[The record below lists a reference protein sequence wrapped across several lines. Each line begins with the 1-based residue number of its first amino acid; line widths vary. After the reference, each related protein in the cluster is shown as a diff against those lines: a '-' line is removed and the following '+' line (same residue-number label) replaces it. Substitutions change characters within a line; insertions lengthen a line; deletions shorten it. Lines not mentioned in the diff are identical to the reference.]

1 MNPSSNNDSYAHA
14 GNWLTGTARR
24 NPEGLLLLAA
34 GCALLM
40 RSGRGNGSSLGNA
53 ARNMVGEAGRNL
65 PNMSDA
71 TSGLRKGLSDT
82 AEMASDYASD
92 LKDKA
97 SDVAGSYADTVSSFA
112 GNAGRAVADGSDRIR
127 RQAQGALQTTMD
139 RMLREQPLAV
149 AMLGVAAGAAVAAAF
164 PATEVEN
171 RVLGGAH
178 EALSD
183 AVDQASKSVMGAASK
198 AGERL
203 KTAATDRGLTSD
215 GLKDLAGEVVGSFT
229 DAVTGKSE
237 SKSENKGAQS
247 SQSGQSSQRNP
258 SGQASPS
265 SSQGSADGTGSSKGN
280 ASSGSYSKPATS
292 WPPAGGSR

>member
-1 MNPSSNNDSYAHA
+1 MSN
-14 GNWLTGTARR
+14 
-24 NPEGLLLLAA
+24 
-34 GCALLM
+34 
-40 RSGRGNGSSLGNA
+40 
-53 ARNMVGEAGRNL
+53 
-65 PNMSDA
+65 A

-112 GNAGRAVADGSDRIR
+112 GDAGRAVADGSDRIR

-183 AVDQASKSVMGAASK
+183 AVDQAGKSVMGAASK

-215 GLKDLAGEVVGSFT
+215 SLKDLAGEVVGSFT

-237 SKSENKGAQS
+237 SKSETKGA
-247 SQSGQSSQRNP
+247 QSGQSSQRNP

-280 ASSGSYSKPATS
+280 ASSGSYSKPTTS